1 MNKREYIFSSR
12 QCQHEAANKSFLGF
26 RRDIKEST
34 IFWRFSDLR
43 LRKRKGRLYDLGGL
57 QMLRIGKF

>member
-1 MNKREYIFSSR
+1 MFKKNKREYIFSSR

-34 IFWRFSDLR
+34 IFGDSA
-43 LRKRKGRLYDLGGL
+43 
-57 QMLRIGKF
+57 I